1 MGVTG
6 IGGVFIRSRDPAA
19 LKAWY
24 RDHLG
29 IGTGPYGKWA
39 QEAGSTIFAPFAA
52 DSDYFPT
59 DRAWMLN
66 LRVDDLDALIESLHA
81 AGIEVRTDPAWD
93 DPATGRFAR
102 IHDPDGNPLELW
114 QPPA

>member
-6 IGGVFIRSRDPAA
+6 IGGIFIRSRDPDA

-29 IGTGPYGKWA
+29 IGAGPYGKWA
-39 QEAGSTIFAPFAA
+39 QEAGSTIFAPFDQ
-52 DSDYFPT
+52 DSDYFAA

-66 LRVDDLDALIESLHA
+66 LRVDDLDALIESLRG
-81 AGIEVRTDPAWD
+81 AGVEVRTDPAWD

-114 QPPA
+114 QPPD